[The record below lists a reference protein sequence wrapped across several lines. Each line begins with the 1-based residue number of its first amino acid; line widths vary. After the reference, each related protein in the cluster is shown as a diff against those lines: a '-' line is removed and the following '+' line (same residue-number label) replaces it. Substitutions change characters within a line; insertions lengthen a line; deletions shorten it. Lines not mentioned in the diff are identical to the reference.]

1 MLAIHK
7 QILWLKYNNT
17 YQKIYCAMVEQRN
30 QIGELPSNEVNQLVV
45 YLTGDTGLNAHVGH
59 VDNSIRY

>member
-1 MLAIHK
+1 
-7 QILWLKYNNT
+7 
-17 YQKIYCAMVEQRN
+17 MVEQRN